1 MNYVGLDIH
10 TENIVYTVLSE
21 EGNVK
26 MRGKILNNSDE
37 LIEFLRNFED
47 GDLFVMESTGF
58 YEPIYDAIESKGF
71 KVKLANPLKVKL
83 IAESGIKN
91 DKIDYDGNLFT
102 LKGKHFLRCHEKGRI
117 QYK

>member
-58 YEPIYDAIESKGF
+58 YEPIYDIIESKGS

-83 IAESGIKN
+83 I
-91 DKIDYDGNLFT
+91 
-102 LKGKHFLRCHEKGRI
+102 I
-117 QYK
+117 QGLIYKKY

>member
-10 TENIVYTVLSE
+10 TENIVYTVLSDD
-21 EGNVK
+21 GNVK

-58 YEPIYDAIESKGF
+58 YEPIYDIIESKGS

-83 IAESGIKN
+83 I
-91 DKIDYDGNLFT
+91 
-102 LKGKHFLRCHEKGRI
+102 I
-117 QYK
+117 QGLIYKKY

>member
-47 GDLFVMESTGF
+47 GDLFVMESTRF
-58 YEPIYDAIESKGF
+58 YETIYDAIESKGF
-71 KVKLANPLKVKL
+71 KVKLANSLKVKL
-83 IAESGIKN
+83 IAESRIKEVK
-91 DKIDYDGNLFT
+91 D
-102 LKGKHFLRCHEKGRI
+102 
-117 QYK
+117 

>member
-26 MRGKILNNSDE
+26 MRGKILNNTDE

-47 GDLFVMESTGF
+47 GDLFV
-58 YEPIYDAIESKGF
+58 I
-71 KVKLANPLKVKL
+71 
-83 IAESGIKN
+83 
-91 DKIDYDGNLFT
+91 
-102 LKGKHFLRCHEKGRI
+102 
-117 QYK
+117 

>member
-83 IAESGIKN
+83 IAESRIKM
-91 DKIDYDGNLFT
+91 IRL
-102 LKGKHFLRCHEKGRI
+102 I
-117 QYK
+117 QRSLPGY